1 MKNFSY
7 LIEVLN
13 PVKRRMYKAVM
24 AQTHLSGWVIGQPPG
39 CVFGSLS
46 KQYGASPAALCKHPG
61 PDPKRS
67 KNSFSESSL
76 RGCRLSLWTWSM
88 KECGDTSRLQQC
100 KKKKRWTSAPG
111 TFSRG
116 LKVNDTNGAVWACV
130 YKTFKVIKKRGV
142 KVVSAGLFKGKYT
155 CTVSSTLP
163 FPLFSRFP
171 V

>member
-1 MKNFSY
+1 
-7 LIEVLN
+7 
-13 PVKRRMYKAVM
+13 MYKAVM
-24 AQTHLSGWVIGQPPG
+24 AQTHLSGWLIGQPPG

-100 KKKKRWTSAPG
+100 KKERHGLALLEHSAG
-111 TFSRG
+111 G
-116 LKVNDTNGAVWACV
+116 LK
-130 YKTFKVIKKRGV
+130 
-142 KVVSAGLFKGKYT
+142 
-155 CTVSSTLP
+155 
-163 FPLFSRFP
+163 
-171 V
+171 